1 MRKAGAAIL
10 SLILSLSLLSVPAS
24 ALAVVPDGVKVMED
38 GPVLPQDDSV
48 KAISVG
54 GSHTLVLTEKG
65 AIFAWGSNARRQLDI
80 PTIPEGEIV
89 TDIAAGMSHS
99 IALTDKGT
107 ILLWGSNDFGQTEM
121 PQLPQGEIV
130 EDVSAGDTFSLA
142 KTASG
147 TIIAWGFS
155 ANEKKSLTLQEP
167 ENDSLTTTDSEYE
180 YFLALSESG
189 EIYTSYLVGLAFGKE
204 QGSLVSPIIP
214 EGIKIA
220 SADSSSSHIA
230 GLSTDGRVISWR
242 GEAYEDSSILQQSE
256 KAVKAFAGTNYTAV
270 LTSDGKIILWDWKEE
285 RLPDITLPF
294 SEKAKLMADG
304 YDRTVIL
311 TEQGRYIEVAS
322 GAMAGVP
329 VKKDYRGMATILVS
343 ILFVLMLAA
352 GTLKWLKSEKYR
364 DEIYFGL
371 PDTRLGMASFKIAIA
386 VVIYGLLFIMLN
398 ILYAGWGENIVL
410 HLVLLPL
417 IWSMYVLPLIS
428 IALAAFSIWKDN
440 ERSAFVILSVP
451 VCLYFLVVYLIY
463 MIS

>member
-10 SLILSLSLLSVPAS
+10 SIIFASSLLSVPVS

-38 GPVLPQDDSV
+38 GPVLPLDDSV

-65 AIFAWGSNARRQLDI
+65 AIFAWGSNARSQLDI
-80 PTIPEGEIV
+80 PSIPENEIV

-121 PQLPQGEIV
+121 PPLPQGEIV

-142 KTASG
+142 KTVSG

-155 ANEKKSLTLQEP
+155 ANEKKSITLQEP
-167 ENDSLTTTDSEYE
+167 ENDSLMITDAEYE
-180 YFLALSESG
+180 HFLALSESG
-189 EIYTSYLVGLAFGKE
+189 KIYTSYLVGLAFGKE
-204 QGSLVSPIIP
+204 QGSLVSLEIP
-214 EGIKIA
+214 EGIKLA

-230 GLSTDGRVISWR
+230 GLSTDGRVTSWR
-242 GEAYEDSSILQQSE
+242 GEGYEDFSILQAPE
-256 KAVKAFAGTNYTAV
+256 EAVKAFAGTNYTAA

-285 RLPDITLPF
+285 RLPDVTLPF

-311 TEQGRYIEVAS
+311 TEQGRFIEVAS
-322 GAMAGVP
+322 GTMAGVP
-329 VKKDYRGMATILVS
+329 VKKDFRPAAVIIVS
-343 ILFVLMLAA
+343 ILFLVALAA
-352 GTLKWLKSEKYR
+352 AAIKLYKTESLK

-386 VVIYGLLFIMLN
+386 VAIFGLLFIMLN
-398 ILYAGWGENIVL
+398 ILYTGWGENIIL
-410 HLVLLPL
+410 HLVLLPF

-428 IALAAFSIWKDN
+428 IALAAYSIWKDN
-440 ERSAFVILSVP
+440 ERSAFVFLSVP
-451 VCLYFLVVYLIY
+451 VCLYFLITYGIY
-463 MIS
+463 MLS

>member
-1 MRKAGAAIL
+1 MRKVGAAIL
-10 SLILSLSLLSVPAS
+10 SLILSSSLLSVPVS

-65 AIFAWGSNARRQLDI
+65 AIFAWGSNSRSQLDI
-80 PTIPEGEIV
+80 PAIPEGEIV

-107 ILLWGSNDFGQTEM
+107 ILLWGSNDFGQTELPM
-121 PQLPQGEIV
+121 LPQGEII

-155 ANEKKSLTLQEP
+155 ANEKKSVTLQEP
-167 ENDSLTTTDSEYE
+167 ENDSLKTTDAEYE

-189 EIYTSYLVGLAFGKE
+189 KIYTSYLLGLAFGKE
-204 QGSLVSPIIP
+204 QGSLVSPEIP
-214 EGIKIA
+214 EGVKIA
-220 SADSSSSHIA
+220 SADSSGSHIA

-242 GEAYEDSSILQQSE
+242 GEGYEDSSILQAAE
-256 KAVKAFAGTNYTAV
+256 KAVKASAGVNYTVA
-270 LTSDGKIILWDWKEE
+270 LTSDGRIILWDWKEE

-329 VKKDYRGMATILVS
+329 VKKDFRPAAILIFSLVF
-343 ILFVLMLAA
+343 LFAIAA
-352 GTLKWLKSEKYR
+352 AAIKLYKKESLK
-364 DEIYFGL
+364 DEIHFGL

-398 ILYAGWGENIVL
+398 ILFPGWGENILL
-410 HLVLLPL
+410 HLVMLPF
-417 IWSMYVLPLIS
+417 IWSMYFLPTIS
-428 IALAAFSIWKDN
+428 IALAAFSTWKDN

-451 VCLYFLVVYLIY
+451 VCLYFLVVYLIC
-463 MIS
+463 MF